1 MTAVH
6 GFAGWKV
13 PGSGVGPKHS
23 QMATK
28 ACQRLGRIS
37 GRKGCSKILNRTF
50 RLRHSKSL
58 QDYLVCGL

>member
-1 MTAVH
+1 MTDVH

-37 GRKGCSKILNRTF
+37 GRKGCCKILNRTF
-50 RLRHSKSL
+50 RARHSKSL
-58 QDYLVCGL
+58 QDCLVCGL